1 MEEVWNQKRFD
12 LLPELY
18 QPDAKV
24 HLNEG
29 FIEGF
34 DKLRDDFIEPT
45 LEAFPDMHHEIM
57 EFISESDRV
66 AMRYKG
72 SGTHQRDFG
81 GKKATGKKLKY
92 EGIIVFH
99 LRENKVQEVWN
110 HSNWSHA
117 FAAL

>member
-1 MEEVWNQKRFD
+1 LYKQLQTEPIRRMMEEVWNQKRFD

-45 LEAFPDMHHEIM
+45 L
-57 EFISESDRV
+57 V
-66 AMRYKG
+66 A
-72 SGTHQRDFG
+72 
-81 GKKATGKKLKY
+81 
-92 EGIIVFH
+92 
-99 LRENKVQEVWN
+99 
-110 HSNWSHA
+110 
-117 FAAL
+117 